1 MLRYL
6 AGLVCL
12 LWFVG
17 SAIGQVTIK
26 GKVTDGISGEL
37 IENARVTAGSTTT
50 ETDKYGNY
58 IIKIPMGEYQVK
70 AEIDGYSTETQFIQA
85 DRNLIRGVNFK
96 LENLSSSIQAV
107 QIVASLA
114 KDRKTPV
121 AYTNISGKEM
131 HGVCLVVKSLF
142 IQAYLM

>member
-6 AGLVCL
+6 AGLVYL

-58 IIKIPMGEYQVK
+58 ILKIPMGEYQVK
-70 AEIDGYSTETQFIQA
+70 AEFDGYSTEAQFVQA

-96 LENLSSSIQAV
+96 LENLSS
-107 QIVASLA
+107 LF
-114 KDRKTPV
+114 KL
-121 AYTNISGKEM
+121 Y
-131 HGVCLVVKSLF
+131 KS
-142 IQAYLM
+142 

>member
-37 IENARVTAGSTTT
+37 IENARARAQLHW
-50 ETDKYGNY
+50 EC
-58 IIKIPMGEYQVK
+58 
-70 AEIDGYSTETQFIQA
+70 GY
-85 DRNLIRGVNFK
+85 D
-96 LENLSSSIQAV
+96 
-107 QIVASLA
+107 
-114 KDRKTPV
+114 
-121 AYTNISGKEM
+121 
-131 HGVCLVVKSLF
+131 
-142 IQAYLM
+142 